1 VLTGSQSDDVGYGG
15 TGSVIAGHLGWPH
28 VWLVMGVELEAGNA
42 SAKVTREMES
52 GVNEVSRVRL
62 PAVLEVQAGINH
74 PRYAS
79 LKGIMAAKKKEI
91 ALVSPADLGLDGAQ
105 VGAAGSRLEIVSVSF
120 PESGK
125 GAQMLEGDAKAV
137 AAQLVEKLQKE
148 ARVL

>member
-1 VLTGSQSDDVGYGG
+1 MTRILPS
-15 TGSVIAGHLGWPH
+15 GSVIAGHLGWPH
-28 VWLVMGVELEAGNA
+28 VWLVMGVELEEGNA

-91 ALVSPADLGLDGAQ
+91 ATASPADLGLDAPQ
-105 VGAAGSRLEIVSVSF
+105 IGAAGSRLEIVSVSF

-125 GAQMLEGDAKAV
+125 GAQMLEGDAKA
-137 AAQLVEKLQKE
+137 AAAKLVEKLQKE